1 MKVAGVPDFLIKI
14 YPSWVLFVPSSIEAI
29 KSETSG
35 FPVSALVASI
45 AILVTDANVALFNR
59 ISPVPGSAI
68 EVELSKV
75 YFHATAATALVA
87 LVALVAAEVAL
98 VDAAVAEVPA
108 AVAEVADAV
117 AEVADA
123 VAEVAE
129 AVAEVADAVAEVAA
143 AVAEVAAAVAE
154 VAAAVAEVAAA
165 AASISKSHFATSVF
179 DEIGCAPEDVCPVL
193 QMYILLF
200 EVSLTMSLSE

>member
-1 MKVAGVPDFLIKI
+1 M
-14 YPSWVLFVPSSIEAI
+14 PSSIEAI

-45 AILVTDANVALFNR
+45 AILVTDANVALFSL

-87 LVALVAAEVAL
+87 LVALVEAEVAL
-98 VDAAVAEVPA
+98 VEAEDALVDAEVAEVAAAVAEV
-108 AVAEVADAV
+108 D
-117 AEVADA
+117 D
-123 VAEVAE
+123 

-154 VAAAVAEVAAA
+154 VAAAVAEVVAL
-165 AASISKSHFATSVF
+165 AASTSKAHFATSVF
-179 DEIGCAPEDVCPVL
+179 DEIGCAPEDVCA
-193 QMYILLF
+193 
-200 EVSLTMSLSE
+200 TMHR